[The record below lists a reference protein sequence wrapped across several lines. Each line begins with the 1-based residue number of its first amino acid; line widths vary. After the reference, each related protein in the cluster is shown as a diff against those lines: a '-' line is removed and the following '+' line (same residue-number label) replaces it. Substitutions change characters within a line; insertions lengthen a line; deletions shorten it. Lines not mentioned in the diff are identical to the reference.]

1 MPRAWQDSRAVGVPK
16 GHGEP
21 GNRPLTVEAA
31 CVRIGF
37 SYLARLLNE
46 RVLQWAPAEALG
58 ARRSDAFHR

>member
-1 MPRAWQDSRAVGVPK
+1 MPCAWRDSRVVGIPK

-37 SYLARLLNE
+37 SCLTRLLNGW
-46 RVLQWAPAEALG
+46 VLQWAPEEARG
-58 ARRSDAFHR
+58 AIPG